1 MINLSSRDMTQRLHQ
16 MRLMVFLSVFALT
29 GYAETPSNEQDPEPE
44 QEQISSVPDEQV
56 SLSVEALKK
65 QVIKLNRDLFIL
77 EEDLLFP
84 ANTQIVVYL
93 SLSTGQFIDL
103 DSVTLKL
110 NDEVV
115 ASHLYT
121 ERQLNALQRGGM
133 QRIYMGNLKTGE
145 HEITAVLH
153 GLGPKQESYKLAVST
168 QFQKDTE
175 ISALEIRIED
185 QSASYQPKISI
196 QEWEQ

>member
-16 MRLMVFLSVFALT
+16 MCLMVFLSVFALT
-29 GYAETPSNEQDPEPE
+29 GYAETPSNEQDPESE
-44 QEQISSVPDEQV
+44 QTSSVPDEQV

-153 GLGPKQESYKLAVST
+153 GLGPKQESYKLAAST